1 MHHPHLPLSTCDSL
15 SEDDRLSSPNS
26 FQSENQKFLTNNT
39 FEIAINK
46 RNNIQS
52 SINPNPLN
60 HSKKNIHNE
69 QMNNAN
75 NHISGKTNQQTNQN
89 TNKLLSLIASDTDKT
104 SNPQPKKPTKQN
116 KTRIGYNNEY
126 DNENKETNEN
136 KSMHTSNKEPYLS
149 AQNTT
154 SSDQVDDLSDL
165 PNKQIHLFNKKVH
178 VESPLGSNEYLN
190 TKYNKSIDSSNIIK
204 PSEYKKRSND
214 KVLYESNT
222 RENTPN
228 DDNKIVEVI
237 KYTKSKHSIILEH
250 TDDTPDVPVD
260 NEQKY
265 EQHIHT
271 KDNNKDD
278 QDKKKYKPKNY
289 CLKWYRNCVNRY
301 RNCVN
306 RYSEFVK
313 NSICCNKFIHLQK
326 LGRQYITTSKWFNTI
341 ILLAILFN
349 CLFIALEDPT
359 KPVDTP
365 RNQIVKK
372 AKNVFAAIF
381 TVEMI
386 IKMFINGLFGYH
398 MHDNG
403 ESSIEK
409 ERNQNRLAESTNK
422 NNREISRDQINEI
435 DGMHNNNNSNNKRR
449 ASFNDMDEKHDPK
462 QLV

>member
-52 SINPNPLN
+52 S
-60 HSKKNIHNE
+60 
-69 QMNNAN
+69 
-75 NHISGKTNQQTNQN
+75 
-89 TNKLLSLIASDTDKT
+89 
-104 SNPQPKKPTKQN
+104 KPTKQN

-250 TDDTPDVPVD
+250 TDDTPDVPV
-260 NEQKY
+260 
-265 EQHIHT
+265 
-271 KDNNKDD
+271 
-278 QDKKKYKPKNY
+278 
-289 CLKWYRNCVNRY
+289 
-301 RNCVN
+301 
-306 RYSEFVK
+306 
-313 NSICCNKFIHLQK
+313 
-326 LGRQYITTSKWFNTI
+326 
-341 ILLAILFN
+341 
-349 CLFIALEDPT
+349 
-359 KPVDTP
+359 
-365 RNQIVKK
+365 
-372 AKNVFAAIF
+372 
-381 TVEMI
+381 
-386 IKMFINGLFGYH
+386 
-398 MHDNG
+398 
-403 ESSIEK
+403 
-409 ERNQNRLAESTNK
+409 
-422 NNREISRDQINEI
+422 
-435 DGMHNNNNSNNKRR
+435 
-449 ASFNDMDEKHDPK
+449 
-462 QLV
+462 